1 MSIKNFL
8 FKLPDIFKKKSSDAL
23 TNSITEFPQLDLPQ
37 LSEEWKLAELGSSDG
52 EQNIPDSD
60 AKEPS
65 SHEQQIVATFS
76 GAITESKNQAISFIQ
91 EYERQFRN
99 MALSETIAKMKNFAR
114 NAQNEFESI
123 IQQAD
128 DELHTSK
135 NSYESLKKKYDNFR
149 NDNQLEYEAH
159 YPASKTLLVGILCI
173 EVIIETLFNYN
184 FFANISES
192 FIIGGIII
200 AFGLS
205 IFNVCFL
212 GYLFGKYIFWYKNH
226 INPVKKSIGWMGLV
240 IFFLLAFGLNYFIAN
255 YRFIAEGDE
264 AVLITSKILNS
275 FNNMLNPSSLDIKD
289 WMLFLIGFAA
299 SVIAFIT
306 SYKMDDSYPGY
317 GETHRAL
324 EVARVDY
331 IEEKRKIE
339 DDLKETK
346 DNQLNEVTKLS
357 DRLTLN
363 YNSAKTILS
372 DEESYLSKWN
382 NHFSYLE
389 SACKYCVTKYRENN
403 IAKRSAEKPQ
413 FFSKTFKFEEAPTFE
428 TEVEQNKGILKETA
442 VYVDQI
448 GKHLTEANNQILNN
462 YEASLKR
469 FRVIEEDNKLEV

>member
-37 LSEEWKLAELGSSDG
+37 LSEEWKLAELGASDG

-149 NDNQLEYEAH
+149 KDNQLEYEAH
-159 YPASKTLLVGILCI
+159 YPVSKTLLVAILFV
-173 EVIIETLFNYN
+173 EVLVETFLN
-184 FFANISES
+184 FSFFSNISEDY
-192 FIIGGIII
+192 IIGGIII

-205 IFNVCFL
+205 ICNVYLL
-212 GYLFGKYIFWYKNH
+212 GYFFGKHIFWYKNH
-226 INPVKKSIGWMGLV
+226 YNSTKKILGWLSLV
-240 IFFLLAFGLNYFIAN
+240 LFFSLAFGLNYFIAN
-255 YRFIAEGDE
+255 YRFVAGGDE
-264 AVLITSKILNS
+264 AVLLSSKILKS
-275 FNNMLNPSSLDIKD
+275 FTSMLDPSSLELND
-289 WMLFLIGFAA
+289 WMLFLVGFVA

-306 SYKMDDSYPGY
+306 SYKMDDPYPGY
-317 GETHRAL
+317 GEIHRTL
-324 EVARVDY
+324 GIARQDY
-331 IEEKRKIE
+331 IEDKRDIE
-339 DDLKETK
+339 DGLQETK

-363 YNSAKTILS
+363 YNSAKTILA
-372 DEESYLSKWN
+372 DQESYLSKWN

-403 IAKRSAEKPQ
+403 IAKRSADKPQ
-413 FFSKTFKFEEAPTFE
+413 LFSKTFKFEEAPTFE
-428 TEVEQNKGILKETA
+428 TELEQNKGILKETA

-469 FRVIEEDNKLEV
+469 FRVIEENNKLEA